1 MRGRESRW
9 TPLIN
14 SVGRDIPN
22 KIEGYKKVVPFSG
35 AYSNLGNGV
44 RVSGRYRTILPG
56 EKKVLGS
63 IREAIEKVGLKD
75 GMTISFH
82 HHLRNGDYVL
92 NMVVD
97 EIARMGIKDIK
108 IAASSIFNC
117 HEPLIE
123 HIKNGVVTSIEA
135 NYIVGPVATAISKGI
150 LDVPVVMRSHGGR
163 DRAIEA
169 GELHIDVAFIA
180 APSAD
185 IYGNINGIYGPSA
198 CGSLGYS
205 FSDARYADWV
215 IAITDNL
222 VSFPLI
228 PISIDQ
234 TFVDYVVKVEK
245 IGDPK
250 GIVSGTTNITRDPV
264 GLKIACMA
272 ADVIEASGLL
282 KDGISFQTGAGGTSL
297 AVASFLKQKMK
308 EKRITGSFGLGGI
321 TGFFVEMLR
330 EGLFK
335 ALLDTQCFDLKAVES
350 LREDRNH
357 IEITS
362 SMYGNPH
369 NKGAVVNN
377 LDVMILGATE
387 IDTDFNVNVTTGSN
401 GIIMGGSGGHNDTA
415 AGSKLAVVV
424 TSLIKGR
431 LPIVVERVTTVTTP
445 GETIDVLVTEY
456 GIAVN
461 PKNVELKKKIVD
473 NKLPVVDIKE
483 LKDIAYRLC
492 GRPDD
497 IKFGERIVAIVEYRD
512 GTVIDVIREV
522 TR

>member
-1 MRGRESRW
+1 M
-9 TPLIN
+9 IN
-14 SVGRDIPN
+14 SVGREIPG

-35 AYSNLGNGV
+35 AFNNLGSGV
-44 RVSGRYRTILPG
+44 RVSSRYKTVLPG
-56 EKKVLGS
+56 EKKVLKS

-82 HHLRNGDYVL
+82 HHLRNGDFVM

-97 EIARMGIKDIK
+97 EIARMDIKNIK

-123 HIKNGVVTSIEA
+123 HIKKGVVTSLEA

-150 LDVPVVMRSHGGR
+150 LDLPVVMRSHGGR

-185 IYGNINGIYGPSA
+185 VYGNINGIYGPSA
-198 CGSLGYS
+198 CGSLGYA

-215 IAITDNL
+215 VAITDNL
-222 VSFPLI
+222 VEYPLT

-234 TFVDYVVKVEK
+234 SFVDYVVKVEK
-245 IGDPK
+245 IGDPR

-264 GLKIACMA
+264 GLKIAHMA
-272 ADVIEASGLL
+272 AQVIEASGLL
-282 KDGISFQTGAGGTSL
+282 ENGVSFQTGAGGISL
-297 AVASFLKQKMK
+297 AVASFVRNKMK
-308 EKRITGSFGLGGI
+308 EKGIVGSFGLGGI
-321 TGFFVEMLR
+321 TGFFVDMLK

-335 ALLDTQCFDLKAVES
+335 TLLDTQCFDLRAVES
-350 LREDRNH
+350 LREDNNH

-377 LDVMILGATE
+377 LDVVILGATE

-415 AGSKLAVVV
+415 AGSKLAIVV
-424 TSLIKGR
+424 TNLIKGR
-431 LPIVVERVTTVTTP
+431 LPIVVDRVTTVTTP
-445 GETIDVLVTEY
+445 GETIDVIVTEY

-461 PKNVELKKKIVD
+461 PKREDLKKKLVD
-473 NKLPVVDIKE
+473 SKLPVVDVKE
-483 LKDIAYRLC
+483 LRDIAYGLC
-492 GRPDD
+492 GRPEDV
-497 IKFGERIVAIVEYRD
+497 KFGEKIVGIVEYRD

-522 TR
+522 TL